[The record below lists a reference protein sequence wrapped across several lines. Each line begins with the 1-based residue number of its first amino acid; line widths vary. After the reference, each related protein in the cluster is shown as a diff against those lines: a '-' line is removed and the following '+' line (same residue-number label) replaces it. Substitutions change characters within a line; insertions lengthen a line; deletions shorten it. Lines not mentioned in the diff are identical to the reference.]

1 MRLDWDE
8 RNRRGNLAK
17 HGADFAATETFAW
30 SDPVVIEDSRREY
43 GETRFQAFGPIGGR
57 LHSLIYTRR
66 GDSVRVIS
74 LRKANARERKRYE
87 EIKQAQADSRG
98 YRKP

>member
-8 RNRRGNLAK
+8 RKRRGNLAK
-17 HGADFAATETFAW
+17 HGVDFAATETFAW
-30 SDPVVIEDSRREY
+30 SEAVVIEDTRHNY
-43 GETRFQAFGPIGGR
+43 GEARFQAFGPIDGR

-66 GDSVRVIS
+66 GDTVRVIS

-87 EIKQAQADSRG
+87 EAKQAQTG
-98 YRKP
+98 PP